1 MKGILAHPFIKGSAV
16 MFAGTMLANVLAYF
30 YHLVVGRMLGPAGD
44 GELAAI
50 LSIFYILNS
59 PSIVIQNILVRFF
72 SQLKAK
78 KDFGQAKRLFLRI
91 TRLISIALILL
102 GVILLPFV
110 SGIASFL
117 QIADRMYLVW
127 LYLMFASFVFGIVNV
142 SVLQA
147 FQQFA
152 AIALIN
158 PLSGVLRL
166 GLGTVGA
173 FFGVGW
179 TLVSG
184 VVAGFMGYAAMFFP
198 LKGLLAQKERTITLS
213 PVSTLYYSIPTFIA
227 VFTITA
233 LYSQDV
239 VLVKHF
245 FGAEEAGI
253 YSSLSVLGKIIFF
266 ASSSLGV
273 VAFPM
278 LAERKELK
286 KPYGSIV
293 AVSLLGVAAVS
304 FGITLF
310 YFLFPSF
317 VVSMLFGSAFAKAGG
332 LLAAFGLFISFF
344 TLSYL
349 FTSMYLALGKTG
361 VWVFTALA
369 AIAQALAITVSHAT
383 LSAVIWN
390 NTLIAGG
397 LFATLLL
404 YYPYATRRT

>member
-30 YHLVVGRMLGPAGD
+30 YHLVVGRMLGPAGY

-184 VVAGFMGYAAMFFP
+184 VVAGFIS
-198 LKGLLAQKERTITLS
+198 LADDS
-213 PVSTLYYSIPTFIA
+213 
-227 VFTITA
+227 
-233 LYSQDV
+233 
-239 VLVKHF
+239 
-245 FGAEEAGI
+245 
-253 YSSLSVLGKIIFF
+253 IFF
-266 ASSSLGV
+266 
-273 VAFPM
+273 
-278 LAERKELK
+278 
-286 KPYGSIV
+286 
-293 AVSLLGVAAVS
+293 
-304 FGITLF
+304 
-310 YFLFPSF
+310 
-317 VVSMLFGSAFAKAGG
+317 
-332 LLAAFGLFISFF
+332 
-344 TLSYL
+344 
-349 FTSMYLALGKTG
+349 
-361 VWVFTALA
+361 WV
-369 AIAQALAITVSHAT
+369 
-383 LSAVIWN
+383 
-390 NTLIAGG
+390 
-397 LFATLLL
+397 
-404 YYPYATRRT
+404 